1 MSPRWRLFPT
11 HFKVSTIG
19 TLYIVATP
27 IGNLEDITLRA
38 LRVLKE
44 ADLIAAEDTRHT
56 RKLLSH
62 FGIKTPLISYHAHN
76 QASRGPE
83 LIRRL
88 TDGENVALVS
98 DAGTPGFSDPGADL
112 VARAWEAGVMVE
124 AIPGPAAGVAALSLS
139 GFKGDIL
146 FVGFLPRGE
155 GRRLKMF
162 QALAP
167 EPRVIIM
174 YESPRR
180 LARTLTEIAGTMPHR
195 EVLVVR
201 ELTKKFE
208 ETWRGQVADIAR
220 ELQDIE
226 IRGEC
231 ALVLSCP
238 AAAAMVPPADLEGCL
253 LKAAQESGL
262 RGRRLA
268 DQVAGDL
275 KIPRRQVYQT
285 YLALKEQ
292 GRVE

>member
-1 MSPRWRLFPT
+1 MGRTWRLSRTPFE
-11 HFKVSTIG
+11 VSIIG

-44 ADLIAAEDTRHT
+44 VDLIAAEDTRHT
-56 RKLLSH
+56 RKLLTH
-62 FGIKTPLISYHAHN
+62 YGISAPLISYHPHN
-76 QASRGPE
+76 LASRGPE

-88 TDGENVALVS
+88 TDGQNIALVT

-112 VARAWEAGVMVE
+112 VARAWQAEVAVTTV
-124 AIPGPAAGVAALSLS
+124 PGPAAGVAALSLS

-155 GRRLKMF
+155 GRRLKML
-162 QALAP
+162 QGLAP

-174 YESPRR
+174 YEAPGR
-180 LARTLTEIAGTMPHR
+180 LARTLSEIAGAMPHR

-208 ETWRGQVADIAR
+208 ETWRGPVGEIAGKLQRLDIK
-220 ELQDIE
+220 
-226 IRGEC
+226 GEC

-238 AAAAMVPPADLEGCL
+238 TESAAAPVDL
-253 LKAAQESGL
+253 AAHVLEAARASGL
-262 RGRRLA
+262 KGRRLA
-268 DQVAGDL
+268 DRVASDL
-275 KIPRRQVYQT
+275 GVPRRQVYQA
-285 YLALKEQ
+285 YLALKEE
-292 GRVE
+292 GRLG